1 MLRCVALLF
10 ALFAVAAP
18 SASAQALDGRLKKIA
33 DTRTITIAHRTDAP
47 PFSFVDANKEITG
60 FSVDLCRKVVAS
72 IERQIGVAGLKVRYV
87 PVTSQSRFDTVAKG
101 QADME
106 CGASTVT
113 LSRMKIVDFSSFIF
127 LETTGLMAK
136 ASAGYQ
142 SLADLG
148 GKRIAVIGGTTNERA
163 VNDEVKRRQVNVTVV
178 PVKNSQ
184 EGVAALESGAADAFA
199 SDVLLLIGGLTH
211 AKDPKA
217 LALLNDRLSIEPYGI
232 ALPRGDYALRLAV
245 NTALSQ
251 IYRSDDIDTI
261 FNRWFG
267 SFGKPAPLTEAVY
280 ILGAIPP

>member
-1 MLRCVALLF
+1 MIRLCLVVLATF
-10 ALFAVAAP
+10 T
-18 SASAQALDGRLKKIA
+18 ASAAFAQGLDGRLKKIA
-33 DTRTITIAHRTDAP
+33 DTKTITIAHRTDAP

-72 IERQIGVAGLKVRYV
+72 IERQIGVTGLKVRYV

-113 LSRMKIVDFSSFIF
+113 LSRMKAVDFSTFIF

-136 ASAGYQ
+136 AAAGFQ

-148 GKRIAVIGGTTNERA
+148 GKRIAVIVGTTNERA
-163 VNDEVKRRQVNVTVV
+163 VNNAVKRRQISATVV

-184 EGVAALESGAADAFA
+184 EGIAALESGAADAFA
-199 SDVLLLIGGLTH
+199 SDVLLLIGSLPQ

-217 LALLNDRLSIEPYGI
+217 LVLLNDKLSIEPYGI
-232 ALPRGDYALRLAV
+232 VLPRGDYAFRLAV

-251 IYRSDDIDTI
+251 IYQSDDIDTI

-267 SFGKPAPLTEAVY
+267 SFGKPTPLTEAVY
-280 ILGAIPP
+280 ILGSIPE

>member
-1 MLRCVALLF
+1 M
-10 ALFAVAAP
+10 
-18 SASAQALDGRLKKIA
+18 
-33 DTRTITIAHRTDAP
+33 
-47 PFSFVDANKEITG
+47 
-60 FSVDLCRKVVAS
+60 
-72 IERQIGVAGLKVRYV
+72 
-87 PVTSQSRFDTVAKG
+87 TSQSRFDTIAKG

-113 LSRMKIVDFSSFIF
+113 LSRMKTVDFSSFIF

-136 ASAGYQ
+136 ASAGFQ

-163 VNDEVKRRQVNVTVV
+163 VNNEVKRRQVGATVV

-184 EGVAALESGAADAFA
+184 EGIAALESGAADAFA
-199 SDVLLLIGGLTH
+199 SDVLLLIGSAPQ

-217 LALLNDRLSIEPYGI
+217 LVLLNDKLSVEPYGI
-232 ALPRGDYALRLAV
+232 VLPRGDYAFRLAV

-267 SFGKPAPLTEAVY
+267 SFGKPTPLTEAVY
-280 ILGAIPP
+280 ILGSIPE

>member
-1 MLRCVALLF
+1 MIRLCLIALAAFTTSIAF
-10 ALFAVAAP
+10 A
-18 SASAQALDGRLKKIA
+18 QGLDGRLKRIA

-47 PFSFVDANKEITG
+47 PFSFVDANKEVAG

-72 IERQIGVAGLKVRYV
+72 IERQIGVKDLRVRYV
-87 PVTSQSRFDTVAKG
+87 PVTSQSRFDTIAKG

-113 LSRMKIVDFSSFIF
+113 LSRMKTVDFSSFIF

-136 ASAGYQ
+136 ASAGFQ

-163 VNDEVKRRQVNVTVV
+163 VNDELKRRQVGATVV
-178 PVKNSQ
+178 PVKTSQ
-184 EGVAALESGAADAFA
+184 EGIAALESGTADAFA
-199 SDVLLLIGGLTH
+199 SDVLLLIGSAPL
-211 AKDPKA
+211 AKDPKS
-217 LALLNDRLSIEPYGI
+217 LGLLNDKLSVEPYGI
-232 ALPRGDYALRLAV
+232 VLPRGDYAFRLAV

-267 SFGKPAPLTEAVY
+267 SFGKPTPLTEAVY
-280 ILGAIPP
+280 ILGSIPE

>member
-1 MLRCVALLF
+1 MIRLCLLVLATFTASIAF
-10 ALFAVAAP
+10 A
-18 SASAQALDGRLKKIA
+18 QGLDGRLKKIA
-33 DTRTITIAHRTDAP
+33 DTRTISIAHRTDAP
-47 PFSFVDANKEITG
+47 PFSFVDANKEVAG

-72 IERQIGVAGLKVRYV
+72 IERQIGVKDLKVRYV
-87 PVTSQSRFDTVAKG
+87 PVTSQSRFDTIAKG

-113 LSRMKIVDFSSFIF
+113 LSRMKTVDFSSFIF

-136 ASAGYQ
+136 ASAGFQ

-163 VNDEVKRRQVNVTVV
+163 VNDELKRRQVGATVV
-178 PVKNSQ
+178 RVKTSQ
-184 EGVAALESGAADAFA
+184 EGIAALEDGTADAFA
-199 SDVLLLIGGLTH
+199 SDVLLLIGSAPL
-211 AKDPKA
+211 AKDPKS
-217 LALLNDRLSIEPYGI
+217 LALLNDKLSIEPYGI
-232 ALPRGDYALRLAV
+232 VLPRGDYAFRLAV

-267 SFGKPAPLTEAVY
+267 SFGKPTPLTEAVY
-280 ILGAIPP
+280 ILGSIPE

>member
-1 MLRCVALLF
+1 MIRLCLLVL
-10 ALFAVAAP
+10 ASLV
-18 SASAQALDGRLKKIA
+18 ASAASGQGLDGRLKKIA
-33 DTRTITIAHRTDAP
+33 DTKTITIAHRTDAP

-60 FSVDLCRKVVAS
+60 FSVDLCRKIVAS
-72 IERQIGVAGLKVRYV
+72 IERQIGAKDLKVRYV
-87 PVTSQSRFDTVAKG
+87 PVTSQSRFDAIAKG

-113 LSRMKIVDFSSFIF
+113 LSRMKTVDFSSFIF
-127 LETTGLMAK
+127 IETTGLLAK
-136 ASAGYQ
+136 AAAGYQ

-163 VNDEVKRRQVNVTVV
+163 VNNEVKRRRIAATVV

-184 EGVAALESGAADAFA
+184 EGIAALESGAADAYA
-199 SDVLLLIGGLTH
+199 SDVLLLIGSLPQ

-217 LALLNDRLSIEPYGI
+217 LVLLNDKLSVEPYGI
-232 ALPRGDYALRLAV
+232 VLPRGDYAFRLAV

-251 IYRSDDIDTI
+251 IYQSDDIDTI

-267 SFGKPAPLTEAVY
+267 SFGKPTPLTEAVY
-280 ILGAIPP
+280 ILGSIPE

>member
-1 MLRCVALLF
+1 MIRLCLLVL
-10 ALFAVAAP
+10 ATFAVSAAF
-18 SASAQALDGRLKKIA
+18 AQGLDGRLKKIA
-33 DTRTITIAHRTDAP
+33 DTRTISIAHRTDAP
-47 PFSFVDANKEITG
+47 PFSFVDANKEVAG

-72 IERQIGVAGLKVRYV
+72 IERQIGVKDLKVRYV
-87 PVTSQSRFDTVAKG
+87 PVTSQSRFDTIAKG

-113 LSRMKIVDFSSFIF
+113 LSRMKTVDFSSFIF

-136 ASAGYQ
+136 ASAGFQ

-163 VNDEVKRRQVNVTVV
+163 VNDELKRRQVGATVV
-178 PVKNSQ
+178 RVKTSQ
-184 EGVAALESGAADAFA
+184 EGIAALEDGTADAFA
-199 SDVLLLIGGLTH
+199 SDVLLLIGSAPL
-211 AKDPKA
+211 AKDPKS
-217 LALLNDRLSIEPYGI
+217 LALLNDKLSIEPYGI
-232 ALPRGDYALRLAV
+232 VLPRGDYAFRLAV

-267 SFGKPAPLTEAVY
+267 SFGKPTPLTEAVY
-280 ILGAIPP
+280 ILGSIPE